1 MERRTCRPPV
11 LIPVFPVQDAK
22 ILNQMRSLLDFSAL
36 LLGQSAAS
44 LVVLTA
50 VIGLSAEAQNAAA
63 PGLNPEVNP
72 TNRALR
78 SAGKVSA
85 SPGANQPQIDP
96 IELRR
101 LGQVAQK
108 ILDRIQ
114 TAETDLYMRLSYFE
128 KPARLDPNSYASKD
142 EVAQW
147 QALLRQLKD
156 QDQHVE
162 HLYADVARD
171 LETGLRNAGASE
183 DLVAG
188 MKKLILDG
196 MPWDIIER
204 KKNSIA
210 DFIGEHEK
218 LLTLY
223 QNNWGSWT
231 GGRNTSSP
239 EFASAAVG
247 TTYKKLREQIVT
259 TGGDIQKEYS
269 AMSQ

>member
-1 MERRTCRPPV
+1 
-11 LIPVFPVQDAK
+11 
-22 ILNQMRSLLDFSAL
+22 MRSMLNFGTD
-36 LLGQSAAS
+36 LLGEFAAS
-44 LVVLTA
+44 LVALTV
-50 VIGLSAEAQNAAA
+50 VIGLAAQAQNVAA

-72 TNRALR
+72 TNKALR
-78 SAGKVSA
+78 SAPKMSV

-96 IELRR
+96 TELKR
-101 LGQVAQK
+101 LGQVADK
-108 ILDRIQ
+108 ILERIQ
-114 TAETDLYMRLSYFE
+114 TAEADLYIRLSYFE

-156 QDQHVE
+156 QDQQVE
-162 HLYADVARD
+162 QLYADVARD
-171 LETGLRNAGASE
+171 IETGLRNAGAS
-183 DLVAG
+183 DNLVAG
-188 MKKLILDG
+188 LKKLILDG
-196 MPWDIIER
+196 MPWDIIEK

-210 DFIGEHEK
+210 DFISEHEK

-231 GGRNTSSP
+231 GGRRANSP

-247 TTYKKLREQIVT
+247 TAYKKLREQIET

>member
-1 MERRTCRPPV
+1 
-11 LIPVFPVQDAK
+11 
-22 ILNQMRSLLDFSAL
+22 MRSLLDFSTL

-50 VIGLSAEAQNAAA
+50 VIGLSAQAQNAAA

-72 TNRALR
+72 SNRALR

-96 IELRR
+96 ITLQR

-147 QALLRQLKD
+147 QTILRQLKD

-162 HLYADVARD
+162 QLYADVARD

-183 DLVAG
+183 DLIAG

-196 MPWDIIER
+196 MPWDIIDK

-210 DFIGEHEK
+210 DFISEHEK

-231 GGRNTSSP
+231 ARNASSP

-247 TTYKKLREQIVT
+247 TAYKKLREQIVT